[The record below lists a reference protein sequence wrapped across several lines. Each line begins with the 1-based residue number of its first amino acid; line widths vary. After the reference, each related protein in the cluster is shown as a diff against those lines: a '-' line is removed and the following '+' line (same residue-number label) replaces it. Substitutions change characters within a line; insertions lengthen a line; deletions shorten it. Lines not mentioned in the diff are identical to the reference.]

1 MKTKKTFLAACAVA
15 LLAVI
20 SCKEKDYTAYPP
32 TWKGFLIERNGVQ
45 VTRIEE
51 ETVSAHP
58 CGILGVKLQILA
70 VEYVDKVSATHGTSR
85 MSALGFLYH

>member
-51 ETVSAHP
+51 ET
-58 CGILGVKLQILA
+58 C
-70 VEYVDKVSATHGTSR
+70 R
-85 MSALGFLYH
+85 